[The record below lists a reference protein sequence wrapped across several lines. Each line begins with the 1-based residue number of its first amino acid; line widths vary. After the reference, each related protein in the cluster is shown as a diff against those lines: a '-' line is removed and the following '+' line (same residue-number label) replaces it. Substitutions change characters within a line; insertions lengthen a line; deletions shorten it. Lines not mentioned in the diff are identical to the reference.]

1 MGLIKAAEKFDLS
14 LGVSFSTYAVY
25 WIKQAIAREIID
37 YGYAIRIPV
46 HMMERINK
54 VAAADN
60 RLAGKGISISERILY
75 VADEL
80 GISEDDVRKALA
92 LRNNYL
98 MYASLDT
105 PVGEDQDS
113 VLGDFI
119 PMDEDLSVEHIV
131 FNKELRKQLDIIIA
145 SLNPKEQKIL
155 KLRFGWDDNHPKTL
169 EEIGTIYG
177 VTRERIR
184 QIEGKALR
192 KLRQNTRSHRI
203 KVFWED

>member
-1 MGLIKAAEKFDLS
+1 MKKLIDLIQEELVKAFTAAEMDPSYARVSVSNRPDLCEYQCN
-14 LGVSFSTYAVY
+14 GA
-25 WIKQAIAREIID
+25 
-37 YGYAIRIPV
+37 
-46 HMMERINK
+46 M
-54 VAAADN
+54 AAAKAYHKAPIQ
-60 RLAGKGISISERILY
+60 LAEAVVEKVTDHSVIGEIEAVKPGFINLKINPEFL
-75 VADEL
+75 AD
-80 GISEDDVRKALA
+80 
-92 LRNNYL
+92 YL
-98 MYASLDT
+98 SKM
-105 PVGEDQDS
+105 QN
-113 VLGDFI
+113 
-119 PMDEDLSVEHIV
+119 DEDLSVEHIV